1 MKRLCKA
8 TSAVAITL
16 AVAVTGIR
24 GNGQTP
30 EDQTLQ
36 NIQRTSP
43 GLVADGVL
51 SYIYGYPLLMFGVTG
66 RTATTVPDAMTKLG
80 AAPLNQFGKEMVLPD
95 ASFTAVVLPSTST
108 LYASSF
114 LNLCEEPVILHLPN
128 FGSRFFIMQILDGW
142 TEVSPLSP
150 GSNKTSGEGNYALV
164 GPACNGHEQPPI
176 TIPVVETIKIPTSS
190 MWIIGRIY
198 TNGSDSDV
206 KDIINNIYPGLTL
219 TPLSKY
225 QAGQTFTPPD
235 TLSVQP
241 LADTVTPPLRQV
253 TGMDACAFFQNM
265 AAMMNFNLPI
275 RGQDDLVIPS
285 LLKLGLLVRNN
296 NPKKGSVPV
305 TGTNFD
311 CTAPGREKLAKLQR
325 AVDLG
330 QLIINNV
337 GATTPTTTGWTVSL
351 DVGTYDRHYLLRAEV
366 AKNAL
371 GANRK
376 EDAVYG
382 YTKTDGNGS
391 DLLGSKNYK
400 IQFKAPHIN
409 EGIPPVQGFW
419 SVTIYDLE
427 GKLVPW
433 PNTSEALTWNAVGDP
448 YVQNHKACF
457 NPDGSLDLYLQ
468 ASEPPDGS
476 KQKCNWLP
484 TPANAGYIVF
494 LRMYWPDD
502 VITSGKWIPPPIVAN

>member
-1 MKRLCKA
+1 MKRLRKA
-8 TSAVAITL
+8 THAVAITL
-16 AVAVTGIR
+16 ALAVTCIR
-24 GNGQTP
+24 GNGQEL

-51 SYIYGYPLLMFGVTG
+51 SYIYGYPLMMFGVTG
-66 RTATTVPDAMTKLG
+66 RTANTVPDAMTKLG
-80 AAPLNQFGKEMVLPD
+80 AAPLNQFGKEMVLPN

-114 LNLCEEPVILHLPN
+114 LNLCQEPVILHLPN
-128 FGSRFFIMQILDGW
+128 FGGRFFIMQMLDGW
-142 TEVSPLSP
+142 TEVSPQSP

-164 GPACNGHEQPPI
+164 GPACNGHEPPPI
-176 TIPVVETIKIPTSS
+176 TIPVIETIKIPTSS

-198 TNGSDSDV
+198 TNGSDSDI

-241 LADTVTPPLRQV
+241 LADTVTPPLHQV

-275 RGQDDLVIPS
+275 PGQDDILLPS
-285 LLKLGLLVRNN
+285 LLRLGLVVKNDDPN
-296 NPKKGSVPV
+296 KGNVPI

-311 CTAPGREKLAKLQR
+311 CTALRPNRLANLQQ
-325 AVDLG
+325 AVVLG
-330 QLIINNV
+330 QKILDNV
-337 GATTPTTTGWTVSL
+337 GATTPTSTGWTVSL
-351 DVGTYDRHYLLRAEV
+351 DVGTYGRHYLLRAEV
-366 AKNAL
+366 AKDAL

-382 YTKTDGNGS
+382 YTQTDGNGRM
-391 DLLGSKNYK
+391 LRGGTNYVIHFGK
-400 IQFKAPHIN
+400 PGVN
-409 EGIPPVQGFW
+409 EGIPPVNKGGFW
-419 SVTIYDLE
+419 SLTIYDAD
-427 GKLVPW
+427 GKLVPS
-433 PNTSEALTWNAVGDP
+433 PDPSVQWNAVGMP
-448 YVQNHKACF
+448 YVQNHQACP
-457 NPDGSLDLYLQ
+457 NNDGSLDLYLQ
-468 ASEPPDGS
+468 ASAPPAGS

-484 TPANAGYIVF
+484 TPPKGNYIAF

-502 VITSGKWIPPPIVAN
+502 VITSGNWIPPGIEKN